1 MGRGPISRRLACL
14 QIISHTPGIHEIYAE
29 KDFDFTQQDVVLYIL
44 HTIALRVPDFHF
56 KMAEACEGR
65 FRMYVTTDPTAAML
79 KGKRIIWRDG
89 EVFV

>member
-1 MGRGPISRRLACL
+1 MGRGPISRRLMCL
-14 QIISHTPGIHEIYAE
+14 QVISHTPGIHEIYAE
-29 KDFDFTQQDVVLYIL
+29 PDFDFTQDSVTLYIV
-44 HTIALRVPDFHF
+44 HTIAFRVSDFQF

-79 KGKRIIWRDG
+79 RGKRIIWRDG